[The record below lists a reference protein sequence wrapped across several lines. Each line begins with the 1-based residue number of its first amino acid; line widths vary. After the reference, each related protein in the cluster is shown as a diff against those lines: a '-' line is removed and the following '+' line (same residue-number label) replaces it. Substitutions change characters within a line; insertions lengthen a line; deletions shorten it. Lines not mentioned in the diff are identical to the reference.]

1 MCDYIK
7 IDNELIDKER
17 GKHKLPK
24 PVEFEGGMLSQELVE
39 KLMVL
44 LALPF
49 DDRVIDKGRNS
60 GFETIGINYN
70 LQLNRLQ
77 NVFGVTHVKIEHEV
91 KDKKA
96 VENDNRRTVTHYCKV
111 YVTIKIGN
119 YVAYNNADNKPDTN
133 FVPFYISEG
142 IGWAGAANEGTAEK
156 SARANGIKEALK
168 GMGMLRYL
176 YIDAENEDDAGDSGY
191 GSGEMR
197 GVELLADAVIN
208 NRGPIFMKCDA
219 KDLDNEKAVE
229 LIVYRENSYNKEQH
243 AKMVSMLEQH
253 RDLLKKGKKLNVLCF
268 EKLYKGNLQYIV
280 NGIKK
285 ANGEV

>member
-1 MCDYIK
+1 
-7 IDNELIDKER
+7 
-17 GKHKLPK
+17 
-24 PVEFEGGMLSQELVE
+24 
-39 KLMVL
+39 
-44 LALPF
+44 
-49 DDRVIDKGRNS
+49 
-60 GFETIGINYN
+60 
-70 LQLNRLQ
+70 
-77 NVFGVTHVKIEHEV
+77 
-91 KDKKA
+91 
-96 VENDNRRTVTHYCKV
+96 
-111 YVTIKIGN
+111 
-119 YVAYNNADNKPDTN
+119 
-133 FVPFYISEG
+133 
-142 IGWAGAANEGTAEK
+142 
-156 SARANGIKEALK
+156 
-168 GMGMLRYL
+168 MLRYL

-191 GSGEMR
+191 GSGGMR